1 MAPHQTIQKLILV
14 SMALFALGGL
24 YARADPVAGPPAAG
38 PDSRTPEPSPG
49 GDGFLHFPG
58 FPPIPVKP
66 RGRAVDSA
74 GQDPA
79 GTLGQDQGKPAR
91 RPESPPPKPLTP
103 AEKAESIRKALA
115 PRPPVAEVRRR
126 TLDGLYAKLAMARDE
141 DEAKGLASLIG
152 GIWMRSDSDTAN
164 LLMQRASASIEAKD
178 FPLALKLLDRLVE
191 LQPDWAEAWNKR
203 ASVRFFSG
211 DLDGSMD
218 DIGHVLKLEPRHFG
232 ALEGMAAI
240 LQRTGFEKRALEVY
254 RRALAIYPHQEAVEK
269 IVEKL
274 TLEVEG
280 QGI

>member
-1 MAPHQTIQKLILV
+1 MIRTLFFVLTAV
-14 SMALFALGGL
+14 SVLAGVS
-24 YARADPVAGPPAAG
+24 ARAASIDGPPAG
-38 PDSRTPEPSPG
+38 PDFRTPEPAPG

-58 FPPIPVKP
+58 FPPIPIRP
-66 RGRAVDSA
+66 RDPTVDA
-74 GQDPA
+74 G
-79 GTLGQDQGKPAR
+79 GQGQTGPFGQTQGKPAR
-91 RPESPPPKPLTP
+91 RVESPPPKPLTP
-103 AEKAESIRKALA
+103 EEKAASIGKALA

-126 TLDGLYAKLAMARDE
+126 TLDGLYAKLATARDE

-191 LQPDWAEAWNKR
+191 LQPDWPEAWNKR
-203 ASVRFFSG
+203 ASARFFSG
-211 DLDGSMD
+211 DLDGSME
-218 DIGHVLKLEPRHFG
+218 DIGQVLKLEPRHFG

-240 LQRTGFEKRALEVY
+240 LQRTGFNKRALEIY
-254 RRALAIYPHQEAVEK
+254 RRALAIYPHQSAVEK

-274 TLEVEG
+274 TLDVEG